1 MVILHDTKE
10 QQNQHI
16 IDYFEKEGIR
26 HKARSLKTG
35 DYTFMLEADPDFG
48 ITRDLWF
55 SDVLA
60 VERKNSVEE
69 LAGNIA
75 DSGGTARF
83 AREMSRFKDIQTV
96 YLVIENDQLDDI
108 ILHNYR
114 SQINADSFLR
124 TMLTWQKKS
133 NFYIN
138 FVRRENMGKL
148 IYELC
153 KNCLDNTI
161 LK

>member
-60 VERKNSVEE
+60 IERKNSVEE

>member
-35 DYTFMLEADPDFG
+35 DYTFMLEADPEFG
-48 ITRDLWF
+48 INRDLWF

-60 VERKNSVEE
+60 IERKNSVEE

-96 YLVIENDQLDDI
+96 YLVIENDRLDDI
-108 ILHNYR
+108 ISHNYR
-114 SQINADSFLR
+114 SQINSDSFLR